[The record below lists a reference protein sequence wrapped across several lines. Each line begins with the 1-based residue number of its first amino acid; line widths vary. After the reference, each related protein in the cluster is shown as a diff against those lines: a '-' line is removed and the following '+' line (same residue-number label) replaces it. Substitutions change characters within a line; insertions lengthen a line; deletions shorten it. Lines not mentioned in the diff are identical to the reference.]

1 MTRRRRRQRAAFL
14 ATVVT
19 FLAVWS
25 ACGSLRSSPDPTA
38 APEPTPTFQ
47 SGLPTLSLPTP
58 AAPPTL
64 PAVTLRRST
73 PRPADGAP
81 TRVPAPSA
89 TRPPPSPVA
98 LQLPDIG
105 GVVERVRPAVVSV
118 VSEVLTRDLFGRLFS
133 DTQSGSGVIFDSR
146 GFLLTNNH
154 VVAGSSRVTVTLDD
168 GAQFEAEVTG
178 TDSLTDLA
186 VLKIE
191 GREFP
196 WVPLADPATIRVGD
210 WVIAIG
216 NALAL
221 PGGPTVTVGVVSGL
235 DRPFQIST
243 NLQLYGLI
251 QTDAS
256 INPGNSGGPLVTLQG
271 EVAGINTVV
280 ARGDRA
286 GREIEGIG
294 FAVGMDT
301 AVPVAVELM
310 EKGRVQWAWMGV
322 FLDDLD
328 AEKAARVGV
337 PLREGVLIPDL
348 LRDGP
353 AWEGG
358 VRPGDVVVSMA
369 GQKVSTVRDFIRL
382 LRLDVHPGQ
391 DVEVVVFREK
401 VELTFTVALGERP
414 SQ

>member
-1 MTRRRRRQRAAFL
+1 M
-14 ATVVT
+14 
-19 FLAVWS
+19 AVWS
-25 ACGSLRSSPDPTA
+25 ACGTLRPSSDPTV
-38 APEPTPTFQ
+38 APSPTPTFQ
-47 SGLPTLSLPTP
+47 SGLPTFSLPTP
-58 AAPPTL
+58 VAPPTL
-64 PAVTLRRST
+64 PAVTLQRPPPRR
-73 PRPADGAP
+73 ADGSP
-81 TRVPAPSA
+81 TPVPTPAPA
-89 TRPPPSPVA
+89 RPPPSPVA
-98 LQLPDIG
+98 IQLPDIA

-154 VVAGSSRVTVTLDD
+154 VVAGTSRVTVTLDD

-196 WVPLADPATIRVGD
+196 WVPLADPTTVRVGD

-301 AVPVAVELM
+301 AVPVAGELI

-382 LRLDVHPGQ
+382 MRLDVHPGQ
-391 DVEVVVFREK
+391 DVEVVAFREK
-401 VELTFTVALGERP
+401 VELTFTVRLGERP